1 MPNLMRAAVVHAFD
15 QALVIEQVPIPSPG
29 PGQVL
34 VKIEASGVCHT
45 DLHAARGD
53 WPIKPALPFIPGHEG
68 AGFVA
73 ALGAGVEGFQ
83 EGERVG
89 IPWLHSAC
97 GRCSYCVG
105 GWETLCQAQTNTGYS
120 VNGGFAEYALAEAAY
135 AAPIP
140 ATISLTDAA
149 PILCAGVTTYKAL
162 KETGARPG
170 EWVLI
175 SGIGGLGHM
184 AVQYAR
190 AMGLRVVAMD
200 VTKEKLSLA
209 HELGAEIMIDARSA
223 DAATRVQSATGGVQG
238 AVVTAVCA
246 PAFRQALDMVRRG
259 GTCVLVGLPPG
270 DFSIPIF
277 DVVLK
282 RLTIRGSIVGT
293 RNDLAEAFALATNGG
308 VTARYEV
315 QPLECVNTVFE
326 RMQSGV
332 IAGRVVLGMR

>member
-83 EGERVG
+83 EGDRVG

-209 HELGAEIMIDARSA
+209 HELGAEIMIDARVCGRRYASSVG
-223 DAATRVQSATGGVQG
+223 DRRSTRCGRYGCL
-238 AVVTAVCA
+238 CA
-246 PAFRQALDMVRRG
+246 
-259 GTCVLVGLPPG
+259 CLPPG
-270 DFSIPIF
+270 ARHGAARRHLCARGPAPGRFLDPYLRRGFEAPDDPWLDRGHAQRSCGG
-277 DVVLK
+277 VCARSK
-282 RLTIRGSIVGT
+282 RRRDCEIRG
-293 RNDLAEAFALATNGG
+293 AA
-308 VTARYEV
+308 ARV
-315 QPLECVNTVFE
+315 RQHCV
-326 RMQSGV
+326 
-332 IAGRVVLGMR
+332 